1 LSELGEPI
9 YGDKD
14 EPDLDVIAELGLPF
28 WLAGM
33 RAEPENL
40 ADAIAHGATGIQ
52 VGTAFAFCDE
62 SGFRQDLKRRVVE
75 MSREGTAGVFTD
87 PIASPTGFPFK
98 VVGLPGTL
106 SDPAVYAARDR
117 ICDLGYLR
125 SAYSK
130 TDGTVGWRCPAERR
144 DDFVDK
150 GGDPEALTGRK
161 CLCNALMANI
171 GLGQVRP
178 DGQQEPPLLT
188 AGDDVADVARFVR
201 SGTSSYTAADVI
213 SYLLPG

>member
-1 LSELGEPI
+1 MI
-9 YGDKD
+9 
-14 EPDLDVIAELGLPF
+14 
-28 WLAGM
+28 
-33 RAEPENL
+33 
-40 ADAIAHGATGIQ
+40 
-52 VGTAFAFCDE
+52 
-62 SGFRQDLKRRVVE
+62 E

-98 VVGLPGTL
+98 VVGLPETL
-106 SDPAVYAARDR
+106 SDAAVYAARDR

-130 TDGTVGWRCPAERR
+130 DDGSVGWRCPAERR

-150 GGDPEALTGRK
+150 GGDPEALMGRK

-178 DGQQEPPLLT
+178 DGQTEPPLLT
-188 AGDDVADVARFVR
+188 AGDDVADVARFAQ
-201 SGTSSYTAADVI
+201 SGAGSYTAADVI